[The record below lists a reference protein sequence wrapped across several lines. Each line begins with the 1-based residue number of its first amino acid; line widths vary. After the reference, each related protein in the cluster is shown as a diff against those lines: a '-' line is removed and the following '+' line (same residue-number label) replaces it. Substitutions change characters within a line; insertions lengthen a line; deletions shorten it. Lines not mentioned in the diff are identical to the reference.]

1 MQLWSTQIIANAP
14 VSFLVAGMGDALG
27 TCEGP
32 ESPSL
37 EGTGITRVGMA
48 IAKEC
53 YLTLRDYGSQ
63 AVHLREQ
70 RCNPSS

>member
-1 MQLWSTQIIANAP
+1 MVDTQIIANAP

-27 TCEGP
+27 TYFEGRASIRT

-53 YLTLRDYGSQ
+53 YLTLRVRFTG
-63 AVHLREQ
+63 
-70 RCNPSS
+70 N